1 MGPSRAKQRIV
12 LGLDPGSRR
21 TGFGIVRPRT
31 EGLER
36 VASGVIRLDEKRPFA
51 ARLPKLRDGVVD
63 VITSFHP
70 TEAVLETCF
79 VGRSAR
85 AALVLG
91 HVRGVLLML
100 CLDAGLEVFEY
111 APAEIKRAATGQGNA
126 PKEQVQEML
135 RRLILRIPERLV
147 EDESDALATA
157 YCHLSRPPVALP
169 RPIKS
174 LA

>member
-1 MGPSRAKQRIV
+1 MGNARSVQRIV

-21 TGFGIVRPRT
+21 TGFGVVRSTT

-36 VASGVIRLDEKRPFA
+36 MASGVIRLDESKPFA
-51 ARLPKLRDGVVD
+51 ARLPQLRES
-63 VITSFHP
+63 IMELIETYHP
-70 TEAVLETCF
+70 VEAVVETCY

-91 HVRGVLLML
+91 HIRGVLLML
-100 CLDAGLEVFEY
+100 CLEAGMAVFEY
-111 APAEIKRAATGQGNA
+111 SPAEIKRAATGTGNA

-135 RRLILRIPERLV
+135 RRLILHTPERLV

-157 YCHLSRPPVALP
+157 YCHLSRPPVARA
-169 RPIKS
+169 RPLKS